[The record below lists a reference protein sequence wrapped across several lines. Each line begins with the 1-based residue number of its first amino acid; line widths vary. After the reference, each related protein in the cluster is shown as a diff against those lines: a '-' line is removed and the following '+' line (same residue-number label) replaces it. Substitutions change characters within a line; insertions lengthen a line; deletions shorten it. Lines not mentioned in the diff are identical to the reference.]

1 VFLIGQLW
9 ISTINYCLCIIDSEQ
24 DYIELSTS
32 EDSESE
38 EENEKKDK
46 EDKNRIITFDFIFIK
61 TLLYLNRYSFKR
73 FISLHHPD
81 ISTPPPKNDSHLT

>member
-1 VFLIGQLW
+1 MVD
-9 ISTINYCLCIIDSEQ
+9 TEQ
-24 DYIELSTS
+24 DFIELSTT

-46 EDKNRIITFDFIFIK
+46 EDKNRIITFEYNSTK
-61 TLLYLNRYSFKR
+61 THLCLNSHSFKK

-81 ISTPPPKNDSHLT
+81 ISTPPPKLNSNLT